1 MRPVIFMLAAV
12 ALPAVRAA
20 DVDKT
25 LKGVEERYNTLKT
38 MQVGFVQTFTAPG
51 RKTAMK
57 GTLFLRKPGRMRW
70 QYSMPEGMLWISDS
84 EFVYS
89 YDPRDKRAEKSK
101 LKDAGDLRAPVAF
114 LLGKLNFHEEFRQF
128 DSTPQGDDLNITA
141 YPKSDKLA
149 YTEVRF
155 LVSPNFVIKQLTV
168 KGQDGSVMEYSF
180 DGEKKDPLLT
190 AALFQFTPPPGVEV
204 VDATKG
210 N

>member
-1 MRPVIFMLAAV
+1 VRPLMFLLAAA
-12 ALPAVRAA
+12 ALPALRGA
-20 DVDKT
+20 DIDKV
-25 LKGVEERYNTLKT
+25 LKGVEERYNTIKT
-38 MQVGFVQTFTAPG
+38 MQANFVQTFTAPG

-57 GTLFLRKPGRMRW
+57 GMLFLRKPGRMRW
-70 QYSMPEGMLWISDS
+70 QYSMPEGMLWVSDG

-128 DSTPQGDDLNITA
+128 DSKSQGDDVSITA

-149 YTEVRF
+149 YTEVHF
-155 LVSPNFVIKQLTV
+155 LVSPNFVIKQLSV
-168 KGQDGSVMEYSF
+168 KGQDGSLMEYSF
-180 DGEKKDPLLT
+180 EGEKKDPLLT
-190 AALFQFTPPPGVEV
+190 EALFKFTAPPGVEV